1 MQLAFQPQSLGADAP
16 RETQLLGGSVSA
28 SPGRSILDGGGGP
41 APAAVKTEAADA
53 GANGDAGPSGGDDDG
68 GDAKRQRLGESPDG
82 SLSSHLLGVFSSEL
96 ELSQQQVDALGAQKD
111 LIRTDRENVTA
122 ALALMKELRQ
132 KVSDHM
138 KTSQAITDGLRRILT
153 PVQVTRRAILAQ
165 FWRNYSDSHLPRP
178 AGRQVPDVGRE
189 EQGEHGPAQ
198 LAQPRRLGVEGR
210 RSADG
215 RARPA
220 VASLHT

>member
-153 PVQVTRRAILAQ
+153 PVQVTGRAIRAQFWLAQFGRNSGAILAQ
-165 FWRNYSDSHLPRP
+165 FF
-178 AGRQVPDVGRE
+178 
-189 EQGEHGPAQ
+189 
-198 LAQPRRLGVEGR
+198 
-210 RSADG
+210 
-215 RARPA
+215 
-220 VASLHT
+220 

>member
-153 PVQVTRRAILAQ
+153 PVQVTGRAILAQ
-165 FWRNYSDSHLPRP
+165 FWRNYSDARLPRP

-198 LAQPRRLGVEGR
+198 LAQPRRSGVKVRRRR
-210 RSADG
+210 RSA
-215 RARPA
+215 ARPL
-220 VASLHT
+220 SPLLS

>member
-1 MQLAFQPQSLGADAP
+1 M
-16 RETQLLGGSVSA
+16 
-28 SPGRSILDGGGGP
+28 
-41 APAAVKTEAADA
+41 KTEAADA

-122 ALALMKELRQ
+122 ALALMKGSAR
-132 KVSDHM
+132 VSDHM

-153 PVQVTRRAILAQ
+153 PVQVTGRAIRAQFWLAQFGRNSGAILAQ
-165 FWRNYSDSHLPRP
+165 FF
-178 AGRQVPDVGRE
+178 
-189 EQGEHGPAQ
+189 
-198 LAQPRRLGVEGR
+198 
-210 RSADG
+210 
-215 RARPA
+215 
-220 VASLHT
+220 

>member
-153 PVQVTRRAILAQ
+153 PVQVTGAILRNSGAILAQ
-165 FWRNYSDSHLPRP
+165 FWRNYSDATSLVL
-178 AGRQVPDVGRE
+178 QVAKFLMWVEKNKASMDLLNSLN
-189 EQGEHGPAQ
+189 HAD
-198 LAQPRRLGVEGR
+198 LA
-210 RSADG
+210 
-215 RARPA
+215 
-220 VASLHT
+220 

>member
-1 MQLAFQPQSLGADAP
+1 M
-16 RETQLLGGSVSA
+16 SA

-153 PVQVTRRAILAQ
+153 PVQVTGAILAQ
-165 FWRNYSDSHLPRP
+165 FWRTGAIILTRLHARL
-178 AGRQVPDVGRE
+178 QVAKFLMWVEKNKASMDLLNSLN
-189 EQGEHGPAQ
+189 HAD
-198 LAQPRRLGVEGR
+198 LA
-210 RSADG
+210 
-215 RARPA
+215 
-220 VASLHT
+220 

>member
-1 MQLAFQPQSLGADAP
+1 MTGADAP

-153 PVQVTRRAILAQ
+153 PVQVTDRAILGNSGAILL
-165 FWRNYSDSHLPRP
+165 RRRAPV
-178 AGRQVPDVGRE
+178 QVAKFLMWVEKNKASMDLLNSLN
-189 EQGEHGPAQ
+189 HAD
-198 LAQPRRLGVEGR
+198 LA
-210 RSADG
+210 
-215 RARPA
+215 
-220 VASLHT
+220 

>member
-1 MQLAFQPQSLGADAP
+1 M
-16 RETQLLGGSVSA
+16 SA

-153 PVQVTRRAILAQ
+153 PVQVTGRAILAQ
-165 FWRNYSDSHLPRP
+165 FWRNFGAIILTPTSLVL
-178 AGRQVPDVGRE
+178 QVAKFLMWVEKNKASMDLLNSLN
-189 EQGEHGPAQ
+189 HAD
-198 LAQPRRLGVEGR
+198 LA
-210 RSADG
+210 
-215 RARPA
+215 
-220 VASLHT
+220 

>member
-1 MQLAFQPQSLGADAP
+1 M
-16 RETQLLGGSVSA
+16 
-28 SPGRSILDGGGGP
+28 
-41 APAAVKTEAADA
+41 KTEAADA

-132 KVSDHM
+132 KVSD
-138 KTSQAITDGLRRILT
+138 L
-153 PVQVTRRAILAQ
+153 
-165 FWRNYSDSHLPRP
+165 
-178 AGRQVPDVGRE
+178 
-189 EQGEHGPAQ
+189 
-198 LAQPRRLGVEGR
+198 
-210 RSADG
+210 
-215 RARPA
+215 
-220 VASLHT
+220 SLIHI